1 MTEVAEVT
9 KENFGDL
16 TAQGTVL
23 IDVWGP
29 QCVPCVALT
38 PHVERLAEER
48 PDLQVAKL
56 EAPKN
61 RRLCIDMKIMGMPAF
76 LLFRDGAEVARL
88 SDPELTPEALTDWL
102 DTTLET
108 LNPEGG

>member
-1 MTEVAEVT
+1 MTTVAEAT
-9 KENFGDL
+9 KENFADL
-16 TAQGTVL
+16 TSEGTVL
-23 IDVWGP
+23 VDVWGP
-29 QCVPCVALT
+29 ACIPCVALT

-48 PDLQVAKL
+48 PDLRVLKL

-61 RRLCIDMKIMGMPAF
+61 RRLCIDMKVMGMPAF

-88 SDPELTPEALTDWL
+88 SDPELTPDALMSWL
-102 DTTLET
+102 DTTLES

>member
-1 MTEVAEVT
+1 MTAVAEVT

-16 TAQGTVL
+16 IAQGTVL
-23 IDVWGP
+23 VDVWGP

-48 PDLQVAKL
+48 PDLRVAKL

-88 SDPELTPEALTDWL
+88 SDPELTPDALINWL

>member
-1 MTEVAEVT
+1 VAEVT

-16 TAQGTVL
+16 IAQGTVL
-23 IDVWGP
+23 VDVWGP
-29 QCVPCVALT
+29 ECVPCVALT

-48 PDLQVAKL
+48 PELQVAKL

-88 SDPELTPEALTDWL
+88 SDPELTPEALTEWL

>member
-1 MTEVAEVT
+1 MTAVAEVT
-9 KENFGDL
+9 KENFHDL
-16 TAQGTVL
+16 TGDGTVL
-23 IDVWGP
+23 VDVWGP
-29 QCVPCVALT
+29 ECVPCVALT
-38 PHVERLAEER
+38 PHVERLASER
-48 PDLQVAKL
+48 PELRVVKL

-61 RRLCIDMKIMGMPAF
+61 RRLCIDMKVMGMPSF

-88 SDPELTPEALTDWL
+88 SDPELTPDALIAWL

>member
-1 MTEVAEVT
+1 MTTVTEVT
-9 KENFGDL
+9 KDTFEDL
-16 TAQGTVL
+16 TAEGTVL

-29 QCVPCVALT
+29 ACVPCVALT

-48 PDLQVAKL
+48 PDLHVLKL

-61 RRLCIDMKIMGMPAF
+61 RRLCIDMKVMGMPAF

-88 SDPELTPEALTDWL
+88 SDPELTPEALTSWL

>member
-1 MTEVAEVT
+1 MSTVTEVD
-9 KENFGDL
+9 KENFAEL
-16 TAQGTVL
+16 TADGTVL

-29 QCVPCVALT
+29 ACVPCVALT

-48 PDLQVAKL
+48 PDIKVLKL

-76 LLFRDGAEVARL
+76 LLFRDGAEVDRL
-88 SDPELTPEALTDWL
+88 SDPQLTPEALNAWL
-102 DTTLET
+102 DTKLDKP
-108 LNPEGG
+108 NPEGG

>member
-1 MTEVAEVT
+1 MTAVAEAT
-9 KENFGDL
+9 RDNFSELIAD
-16 TAQGTVL
+16 GTVL
-23 IDVWGP
+23 VDVWGP
-29 QCVPCVALT
+29 ECVPCVALT

-48 PDLQVAKL
+48 PDLKVAKL

-61 RRLCIDMKIMGMPAF
+61 RRLCIDMKVMGMPAF

-88 SDPELTPEALTDWL
+88 SDPDLTPDALIAWL

-108 LNPEGG
+108 LDPEGG

>member
-1 MTEVAEVT
+1 VTTVTEVT
-9 KENFGDL
+9 KDNFAGL
-16 TAQGTVL
+16 TAEGTVL

-29 QCVPCVALT
+29 ECVPCVALT

-48 PDLQVAKL
+48 PDLHVLKL

-61 RRLCIDMKIMGMPAF
+61 RRLCIDMKVMGMPAF

-88 SDPELTPEALTDWL
+88 SDPELTPEALNGWL
-102 DTTLET
+102 DTTLQT

>member
-1 MTEVAEVT
+1 VTAVAEVT

-16 TAQGTVL
+16 IARGTVL
-23 IDVWGP
+23 VDVWGP
-29 QCVPCVALT
+29 ECVPCVALT
-38 PHVERLAEER
+38 PHVERLAEDR
-48 PDLQVAKL
+48 PDLKVAKL

-88 SDPELTPEALTDWL
+88 SDPELTPDALLEWL